1 MTSPITEQIAAILKD
16 KSRSK
21 EDRIRELLTLRE
33 DARALQRAGTESPM
47 ANDDA
52 GSAGLRDIDR
62 ALEKLGHDTLQDADE
77 KSAATL

>member
-1 MTSPITEQIAAILKD
+1 MTSRINEQIAGILKD

-21 EDRIRELLTLRE
+21 DDRIQELLTLRE

-47 ANDDA
+47 ADDDPS
-52 GSAGLRDIDR
+52 SADLREIDR
-62 ALEKLGHDTLQDADE
+62 ALERLGHDALQEADE